1 MWRIYDYRGV
11 GKAVVHE
18 VEYEGN
24 EGEVRTLTCSINSP
38 MPIEWEVT
46 DNVRYR
52 GETFYLRHI
61 PSAKKQARKGTH
73 EEAFVYD
80 NVVFYSAIDEL
91 ASCDFLDVVKED
103 NNLHYTSLPNFS
115 FYCETIHDIA
125 DRLQANLDR
134 LYTGS
139 KKWTIQVSTDATA
152 KVDIKP
158 QALSFSSEKC
168 SQVLERIHNDLGVTY
183 EHTNRTIVFGA
194 KPIMMP
200 YEFQYGKGKGLK
212 SIEQSGADG
221 NALVTRARVYGSTR
235 NLPNRYYNKLY
246 KNSKTGAVMYFKT
259 DEDKPKDFE
268 TYWKPLISETMYVPN
283 LMLPMFR
290 ENGKD
295 AYIDATDAIAKYGL
309 REGTKFFDSNN
320 GEDEEIYP
328 TIENMT
334 ADRLEE
340 LGYTPELHDGD
351 NGKLDELL
359 YVDDVPFSGVMPEGG
374 SLPSS
379 ESHFVVYLKD
389 IGFDIND
396 YWVGTPKISFRS
408 GALAGRE
415 FDIVKCEQTALIN
428 KTYKLTCKRVE
439 DTSIQLIFPY
449 KDYKPSA
456 GDKFVLLEIDMPE
469 IYIKVAELRLKEEG
483 EKWLGL
489 NSNPIFTYNPE
500 IDAVNVLRNPKIAE
514 NLKEG
519 RTFIF
524 ADEDLGISKAIRIS
538 NLKIKDNGFC
548 PEYEI
553 TLSDKH
559 TVSLAEKVTQSVV
572 NMIGSNN
579 ASTENIKALI
589 EAYGNNLFLSK
600 KKRDTADQVIR
611 FTLGLEIGENKANIN
626 ANGDAEVESLTSR
639 SRVKASEVVADSI
652 HTTDFAQGALS
663 GTGGAI
669 YQLEG
674 ATYAEFDYITAR
686 QGATFAELIIQE
698 YRSIGGALVIS
709 QANGEIESIT
719 ERYDA
724 TDDLDYFDIK
734 IKDWDKNPQFVV
746 GDLVRCLYWDFD
758 NNEYVSYWVEVKKVL
773 SNGISLLVGDFT
785 QFPKEGNKL
794 VQMGNTTDKS
804 RQGCILLTTE
814 NSLPRMAILDG
825 IDEPKIYNTKDKT
838 NYKGI
843 YGSLDGFVDPYTGK
857 ALSGYGMWG
866 ENVHLHGDL
875 ILSSTNKS
883 VADSI
888 KDAGNGRNL
897 LLGTNRG
904 VENWK
909 FNSSLSNS
917 TNNPYMMQEVEY
929 NGAKGVRVWNYS
941 NGSATYEIFYY
952 PLRPQF
958 IKKGKTYHLSFD
970 LMQSASNSELTF
982 KFIAQLSNAGS
993 GNVITNQATITN
1005 ANGDGV
1011 WRKYDVTFIATEN
1024 GSVTSGQVVYFNI
1037 TPESRQWIDFAIAN
1051 LKLEEGVK
1059 STEWTSA
1066 PEDVS
1071 TDLDNFITEIGK
1083 EFEVTNGK
1091 FESVQYKIEGATSAR
1106 NLLLKTNEEIKSNAY
1121 LMGSYNL
1128 GNAKPQKGDV
1138 VTLSFIANVS
1148 DDRITRFRV
1157 FNSGGMLVLQNKI
1170 PINKWGEDFK
1180 ISTTFTWNI
1189 NDSDGNTHINLYQ
1202 TNDSYEQIQGL
1213 YGDTTIKNIKLEFG
1227 SVATDW
1233 GVAPEETESRIK
1245 QTAESIEL
1253 NVKNG
1258 LTKTGIDIEN
1268 KKIEVTADNFIV
1280 RNNEGKQTAGVD
1292 RFGNLSANTIMTRFA
1307 NGKLAITANQ
1317 SVIDVES
1324 NQVST
1329 DRMLKF
1335 YYDND
1340 NNNIQFEIG
1349 WDATTSTLMRYYTTD
1364 GTLLWGVGNE
1374 KGFVTPTANK
1384 VIRQKQYW
1392 YLGSFSE
1399 ITAERAFIKA
1409 SNESADNVIDIYGQS
1424 FEYSSYLD
1432 NFYFDEQLYNPVSGY
1447 IATEDYTEFEDGR
1460 DYRVLYRI
1468 ENGKLAKTATAW
1480 RGSNSDDIP
1489 NDWKE

>member
-11 GKAVVHE
+11 ERAVVHE

-24 EGEVRTLTCSINSP
+24 HGGMRTLTCSISSP
-38 MPIEWEVT
+38 IPIEWEVT
-46 DNVRYR
+46 DNISYR
-52 GETFYLRHI
+52 GENFYLRHI
-61 PSAKKQARKGTH
+61 PQAKKQARKGTH

-115 FYCETIHDIA
+115 FYCETIYDIA

-139 KKWTIQVSTDATA
+139 KKWTIQVSTDITA

-168 SQVLERIHNDLGVTY
+168 SQVLERIYNDLGVTY

-200 YEFQYGKGKGLK
+200 YEFKYGKGNGLK

-295 AYIDATDAIAKYGL
+295 AYIDATDAIAKYDL
-309 REGTKFFDSNN
+309 REGTKFFDSDN

-396 YWVGTPKISFRS
+396 YLVGTPKISFRS

-439 DTSIQLIFPY
+439 DTSIQLVFPY

-483 EKWLGL
+483 EKWLEL

-519 RTFIF
+519 NSFIF
-524 ADEDLGISKAIRIS
+524 ADDDLGISKAIRIS

-579 ASTENIKALI
+579 ASTESIKTLI

-611 FTLGLEIGENKANIN
+611 FTLGLEVGENKATID
-626 ANGDAEVESLTSR
+626 ANGDAEVENLTSR

-652 HTTDFAQGALS
+652 HTTDFAQGALM
-663 GTGGAI
+663 GVGGAI
-669 YQLEG
+669 YQLNG
-674 ATYAEFDYITAR
+674 KTYAEFDYLTAR
-686 QGATFAELIIQE
+686 EGATFAELIIQE

-709 QANGEIESIT
+709 QANGEIKSIT

-724 TDDLDYFDIK
+724 TDDLDYFDIT
-734 IKDWDKNPQFVV
+734 IKDWDKNPKFVV

-758 NNEYVSYWVEVKKVL
+758 NSEYVSYWVEVKKVL
-773 SNGISLLVGDFT
+773 PNGISLLVGDFT

-814 NSLPRMAILDG
+814 DSLPRMAILDG
-825 IDEPKIYNTKDKT
+825 IDEPKIYNTPEKT
-838 NYKGI
+838 NYKSI
-843 YGSLDGFVDPYTGK
+843 YGSLDGFTDPYTNK
-857 ALSGYGMWG
+857 KLSGYGMWG

-883 VADSI
+883 VSDSL
-888 KDAGNGRNL
+888 KDVGNGRNL

-909 FNSSLSNS
+909 FYSSLSS
-917 TNNPYMMQEVEY
+917 TSNNPYTMLEIDY
-929 NGAKGVRVWNYS
+929 NGAKGMQMLNRT
-941 NGSATYEIFYY
+941 NGTATYEIFYY

-970 LMQSASNSELTF
+970 MMQSINHDGGIEFKASLSTTVGGEQLTNIVNVVS
-982 KFIAQLSNAGS
+982 KDINGLWLHYDVEFIAIADGS
-993 GNVITNQATITN
+993 T
-1005 ANGDGV
+1005 
-1011 WRKYDVTFIATEN
+1011 
-1024 GSVTSGQVVYFNI
+1024 TSKQVVYFNI
-1037 TPESRQWIDFAIAN
+1037 NADSRYWNDFAIAN

-1059 STEWTSA
+1059 ATEWTSA
-1066 PEDVS
+1066 PEDVEQ
-1071 TDLDNFITEIGK
+1071 TMTEFK
-1083 EFEVTNGK
+1083 VTADG
-1091 FESVQYKIEGATSAR
+1091 
-1106 NLLLKTNEEIKSNAY
+1106 
-1121 LMGSYNL
+1121 
-1128 GNAKPQKGDV
+1128 
-1138 VTLSFIANVS
+1138 LSS
-1148 DDRITRFRV
+1148 RV
-1157 FNSGGMLVLQNKI
+1157 
-1170 PINKWGEDFK
+1170 
-1180 ISTTFTWNI
+1180 STTEGKVTQIEQNAENI
-1189 NDSDGNTHINLYQ
+1189 SLKVDNLND
-1202 TNDSYEQIQGL
+1202 GL
-1213 YGDTTIKNIKLEFG
+1213 AG
-1227 SVATDW
+1227 
-1233 GVAPEETESRIK
+1233 
-1245 QTAESIEL
+1245 
-1253 NVKNG
+1253 
-1258 LTKTGIDIEN
+1258 TGIDIEKN
-1268 KKIEVTADNFIV
+1268 VISVTTKQFEVKNNQTGEITAS
-1280 RNNEGKQTAGVD
+1280 VD
-1292 RFGNLSANTIMTRFA
+1292 DQGRLSANVFIAKAGVPMTTINENKDGYARWYYPNTS
-1307 NGKLAITANQ
+1307 NIAI
-1317 SVIDVES
+1317 
-1324 NQVST
+1324 
-1329 DRMLKF
+1329 
-1335 YYDND
+1335 
-1340 NNNIQFEIG
+1340 EIG
-1349 WDATTSTLMRYYTTD
+1349 WDEVQSSLIRVYDKD
-1364 GTLLWGVGNE
+1364 GTPLW
-1374 KGFVTPTANK
+1374 K
-1384 VIRQKQYW
+1384 
-1392 YLGSFSE
+1392 LG
-1399 ITAERAFIKA
+1399 TDRAFLEPKFQEWSEVKLRFISDDYQTA
-1409 SNESADNVIDIYGQS
+1409 YG
-1424 FEYSSYLD
+1424 YLD
-1432 NFYFDEQLYNPVSGY
+1432 NEVHLTLDTFYQRNFVNQNSIFYSIKNDENTRLNGWFTDMADAMYADVESSGKKY
-1447 IATEDYTEFEDGR
+1447 RNIRHFTNGVADDYVTIIF
-1460 DYRVLYRI
+1460 YV
-1468 ENGKLAKTATAW
+1468 
-1480 RGSNSDDIP
+1480 
-1489 NDWKE
+1489 

>member
-1 MWRIYDYRGV
+1 MWRIYNYRGV

-115 FYCETIHDIA
+115 FYCETIYDIA

-134 LYTGS
+134 LYTGAN
-139 KKWTIQVSTDATA
+139 KWTIQVSTDITA

-158 QALSFSSEKC
+158 QVLSFSSEKC
-168 SQVLERIHNDLGVTY
+168 SQVLKRIYNDLGVAY

-194 KPIMMP
+194 KPIIMP

-295 AYIDATDAIAKYGL
+295 AYIDAADAIAKYGL
-309 REGTKFFDSNN
+309 REGTKFFDSDN

-500 IDAVNVLRNPKIAE
+500 IDAVNVLRNPQIVE

-524 ADEDLGISKAIRIS
+524 SDEDLGISKAIRIS
-538 NLKIKDNGFC
+538 NLRIKDNGFA
-548 PEYEI
+548 PEYEV

-709 QANGEIESIT
+709 QANGEIEDIYKWSNGNG
-719 ERYDA
+719 YDIY
-724 TDDLDYFDIK
+724 L
-734 IKDWDKNPQFVV
+734 KDWNDNNQFVTN
-746 GDLVRCLYWDFD
+746 DLVRCQYWDRTT
-758 NNEYVSYWVEVKKVL
+758 NQLTSYWVRVVIATNAEGVKCL
-773 SNGISLLVGDFT
+773 NMFIADLNGAVPRVGD
-785 QFPKEGNKL
+785 KL
-794 VQMGNTTDKS
+794 VQMGNTTDTT

-825 IDEPKIYNTKDKT
+825 IDEPRIYNTKEKT

-843 YGSLDGFVDPYTGK
+843 YGSLENFVDPYTGK
-857 ALSGYGMWG
+857 KLSGYGMWG

-883 VADSI
+883 VSDSL
-888 KDAGNGRNL
+888 KDVGNGRNL

-909 FNSSLSNS
+909 FNASA
-917 TNNPYMMQEVEY
+917 NNDKYLMQVIEY
-929 NGAKGVRVWNYS
+929 NGVKGMQMWN
-941 NGSATYEIFYY
+941 NTNATATYEIFYY

-1037 TPESRQWIDFAIAN
+1037 NPGSRQWVDFAIAN

-1059 STEWTSA
+1059 ATEWTFA
-1066 PEDVS
+1066 PEDVEQ
-1071 TDLDNFITEIGK
+1071 TMTEFK
-1083 EFEVTNGK
+1083 VTT
-1091 FESVQYKIEGATSAR
+1091 EG
-1106 NLLLKTNEEIKSNAY
+1106 
-1121 LMGSYNL
+1121 
-1128 GNAKPQKGDV
+1128 
-1138 VTLSFIANVS
+1138 LSS
-1148 DDRITRFRV
+1148 RV
-1157 FNSGGMLVLQNKI
+1157 
-1170 PINKWGEDFK
+1170 
-1180 ISTTFTWNI
+1180 STTEGKVTQIEQNAENI
-1189 NDSDGNTHINLYQ
+1189 SLKVDNLND
-1202 TNDSYEQIQGL
+1202 GL
-1213 YGDTTIKNIKLEFG
+1213 
-1227 SVATDW
+1227 
-1233 GVAPEETESRIK
+1233 
-1245 QTAESIEL
+1245 AE
-1253 NVKNG
+1253 
-1258 LTKTGIDIEN
+1258 TGIDIEN
-1268 KKIEVTADNFIV
+1268 KKIVVTANDFTIKNNNDKIV
-1280 RNNEGKQTAGVD
+1280 ASADQ
-1292 RFGNLSANTIMTRFA
+1292 FGNWSTNTLITL
-1307 NGKLAITANQ
+1307 NDDGTKAITINEEGNRILTHYYPYTNQ
-1317 SVIDVES
+1317 RQLE
-1324 NQVST
+1324 
-1329 DRMLKF
+1329 
-1335 YYDND
+1335 
-1340 NNNIQFEIG
+1340 EG
-1349 WDATTSTLMRYYTTD
+1349 WNGTSLFR
-1364 GTLLWGVGNE
+1364 
-1374 KGFVTPTANK
+1374 
-1384 VIRQKQYW
+1384 
-1392 YLGSFSE
+1392 
-1399 ITAERAFIKA
+1399 
-1409 SNESADNVIDIYGQS
+1409 
-1424 FEYSSYLD
+1424 
-1432 NFYFDEQLYNPVSGY
+1432 YFDENGVMLWQLGGAKGFMDADYVEWTAVGLFKTKLTFDVADFEWQKSQFKNIGDVELSAYYQHNVINATPKMYETQSTNNPLNGWFTNQTSWQPFDSYPEGFEVRIWKRQFIHYTNGV
-1447 IATEDYTEFEDGR
+1447 ED
-1460 DYRVLYRI
+1460 
-1468 ENGKLAKTATAW
+1468 W
-1480 RGSNSDDIP
+1480 RHQLKWDMDTNEVTIV
-1489 NDWKE
+1489 

>member
-1 MWRIYDYRGV
+1 MWRIYNYRGV
-11 GKAVVHE
+11 ERAVVHE

-24 EGEVRTLTCSINSP
+24 HGGMRTLTCSINSP
-38 MPIEWEVT
+38 MPIAWEVT
-46 DNVRYR
+46 DDISYR
-52 GETFYLRHI
+52 GEIFYLRHI
-61 PSAKKQARKGTH
+61 PQAKKQAKKGTH

-80 NVVFYSAIDEL
+80 NIVFYSAIDEL

-115 FYCETIHDIA
+115 FYCGTIHDIA

-139 KKWTIQVSTDATA
+139 KKWTIQVSTDTTA

-158 QALSFSSEKC
+158 QVLSFSSEKC

-200 YEFQYGKGKGLK
+200 YEFKYGKGKGLK

-396 YWVGTPKISFRS
+396 YLVGTPKISFRS

-439 DTSIQLIFPY
+439 DTSIQLVFPY

-483 EKWLGL
+483 EKWLEL
-489 NSNPIFTYNPE
+489 NSNPIYTYTPE
-500 IDAVNVLRNPKIAE
+500 IDAVNVLRNPQIAE

-538 NLKIKDNGFC
+538 NLKIKDNGFA
-548 PEYEI
+548 PEYEV

-559 TVSLAEKVTQSVV
+559 TASLAEKVTQSVV

-600 KKRDTADQVIR
+600 KKRDTAEQVIR
-611 FTLGLEIGENKANIN
+611 FTLGVEVGENKATID
-626 ANGDAEVESLTSR
+626 ANGDAEVENLTSR

-652 HTTDFAQGALS
+652 HTTDFAQGALL

-674 ATYAEFDYITAR
+674 KTYAEFDYLTAR
-686 QGATFAELIIQE
+686 EGATFAELIIQK

-709 QANGEIESIT
+709 QANGEIESV
-719 ERYDA
+719 YDYGNGYNI
-724 TDDLDYFDIK
+724 L
-734 IKDWDKNPQFVV
+734 IKDDDRSDSLFANN
-746 GDLVRCLYWDFD
+746 DLVRCQYWDRGKNKLVYYWTPVSVSED
-758 NNEYVSYWVEVKKVL
+758 SQGRYVLTIYKKGM
-773 SNGISLLVGDFT
+773 NGVVPQAGD
-785 QFPKEGNKL
+785 KL
-794 VQMGNTTDKS
+794 VQMGNTTDTS

-825 IDEPKIYNTKDKT
+825 INSTTLSNT

-843 YGSLDGFVDPYTGK
+843 YGSLENFVDPYTGK
-857 ALSGYGMWG
+857 KLSGYGMWG
-866 ENVHLHGDL
+866 ENVHLYGDL

-883 VADSI
+883 VSDSL
-888 KDAGNGRNL
+888 KDVGNGRNL

-904 VENWK
+904 VENWL
-909 FNSSLSNS
+909 LSTALDKGKYS
-917 TNNPYMMQEVEY
+917 MLGIDKS
-929 NGAKGVRVWNYS
+929 GAKGIQIIKRTAEESSW
-941 NGSATYEIFYY
+941 GELLLF

-958 IKKGKTYHLSFD
+958 ITKDKIYHISFD
-970 LMQSASNSELTF
+970 LMQSPNNEVGITFNLTLLP
-982 KFIAQLSNAGS
+982 Q
-993 GNVITNQATITN
+993 
-1005 ANGDGV
+1005 NGDTNNALNNTIKV
-1011 WRKYDVTFIATEN
+1011 TSRDVGGIWQHHDYEFNAIRS
-1024 GSVTSGQVVYFNI
+1024 GSETSGQFVYFYI
-1037 TPESRQWIDFAIAN
+1037 TKQNNPDGWVDFAIAN

-1059 STEWTSA
+1059 ATEWTSA

-1071 TDLDNFITEIGK
+1071 TDLDNFKSEVGK

-1091 FESVQYKIEGATSAR
+1091 FESVQYKIDGATSAR
-1106 NLLLKTNEEIKSNAY
+1106 NLLLKTNDGIKSNGY
-1121 LMGSYNL
+1121 LMGSYYL
-1128 GNAKPQKGDV
+1128 GNAKPKVGDK
-1138 VTLSFIANVS
+1138 VTLSFIANVT
-1148 DDRITRFRV
+1148 DNRIKNFRV
-1157 FNSGGMLVLQNKI
+1157 FNSGGMMPLQNNM
-1170 PINKWGEDFK
+1170 PIDKVGEDVK
-1180 ISTTFTWNI
+1180 ITTTFTWNI
-1189 NDSDGNTHINLYQ
+1189 NDADGNTHINLYQ
-1202 TNDSYEQIQGL
+1202 TDENKNSVSNLSGATI
-1213 YGDTTIKNIKLEFG
+1213 IKNVKLEFG

-1233 GVAPEETESRIK
+1233 SVAPEEYESRIK

-1258 LTKTGIDIEN
+1258 LTETGIDIEN

-1374 KGFVTPTANK
+1374 KGFVTPTAKK

-1399 ITAERAFIKA
+1399 ITAERAFTKA
-1409 SNESADNVIDIYGQS
+1409 SNESADNVISIYGQS
-1424 FEYSSYLD
+1424 FESSSYLD

-1460 DYRVLYRI
+1460 EYRLLYRI
-1468 ENGKLAKTATAW
+1468 ENGKLANTTTAW

>member
-1 MWRIYDYRGV
+1 MWRIYDYRGIE
-11 GKAVVHE
+11 KAVVHE

-24 EGEVRTLTCSINSP
+24 HGGMRTLTCSISSP
-38 MPIEWEVT
+38 IPIAWEVT
-46 DNVRYR
+46 DNISYR
-52 GETFYLRHI
+52 GENFYLRHI
-61 PSAKKQARKGTH
+61 PQAKKQARVLTH

-139 KKWTIQVSTDATA
+139 KKWTIQVSTDITA

-168 SQVLERIHNDLGVTY
+168 SQVLERIYNDLGVTY

-200 YEFQYGKGKGLK
+200 YEFKYGKGKGLK
-212 SIEQSGADG
+212 SIEQSGADD

-320 GEDEEIYP
+320 GEDEDIYP

-396 YWVGTPKISFRS
+396 YLVGTPKISFRS

-439 DTSIQLIFPY
+439 DTSIQLVFPY

-483 EKWLGL
+483 EKWLEL

-538 NLKIKDNGFC
+538 NLKIKDNGFA
-548 PEYEI
+548 PEYEV

-559 TVSLAEKVTQSVV
+559 TASLAEKVTQSVV
-572 NMIGSNN
+572 NMIGTNN
-579 ASTENIKALI
+579 ASIGNIKALI

-611 FTLGLEIGENKANIN
+611 FTLGLEVGDDKAKID

-652 HTTDFAQGALS
+652 HTTDFAQGALN

-669 YQLEG
+669 YQLNEM
-674 ATYAEFDYITAR
+674 TYAEFDYLTAR
-686 QGATFAELIIQE
+686 KGATFAELIIQE
-698 YRSIGGALVIS
+698 YRSVGGALVVS
-709 QANGEIESIT
+709 QANGEIADIEQ
-719 ERYDA
+719 RYDA
-724 TDDLDYFDIK
+724 TDDLDYLDIV

-746 GDLVRCLYWDFD
+746 GDLVRCQYWD
-758 NNEYVSYWVEVKKVL
+758 NQQLVYVYYWVEVRKVL
-773 SNGISLLVGDFT
+773 TNGISLLLGDFT
-785 QFPKEGNKL
+785 ELPKVGNKL
-794 VQMGNTTDKS
+794 VQMGNTTDKN

-825 IDEPKIYNTKDKT
+825 IDEPRIYNTKEKT

-843 YGSLDGFVDPYTGK
+843 YGSLENFVDPYTGK
-857 ALSGYGMWG
+857 LLSGYGMWG

-909 FNSSLSNS
+909 FNSSLSS
-917 TNNPYMMQEVEY
+917 TSNNPYTMLEIDY
-929 NGAKGVRVWNYS
+929 NGAKGMQMLNRT
-941 NGSATYEIFYY
+941 NGTATYEVFYY

-970 LMQSASNSELTF
+970 MMQSINHDGGIEFKASLSTTGGGEQLTNIV
-982 KFIAQLSNAGS
+982 KVVSKDI
-993 GNVITNQATITN
+993 
-1005 ANGDGV
+1005 NGL
-1011 WRKYDVTFIATEN
+1011 WLHYDVEFTAIAD
-1024 GSVTSGQVVYFNI
+1024 GSTTSKQVVYFNI
-1037 TPESRQWIDFAIAN
+1037 NADSRYWNDFAIAN
-1051 LKLEEGVK
+1051 LKLEEGIK
-1059 STEWTSA
+1059 ATEWSQA
-1066 PEDVS
+1066 PEDVEQTMTEFKVTADGLS
-1071 TDLDNFITEIGK
+1071 SRVTTTEGKVTEIEQNANSISLK
-1083 EFEVTNGK
+1083 VD
-1091 FESVQYKIEGATSAR
+1091 
-1106 NLLLKTNEEIKSNAY
+1106 NL
-1121 LMGSYNL
+1121 
-1128 GNAKPQKGDV
+1128 
-1138 VTLSFIANVS
+1138 
-1148 DDRITRFRV
+1148 
-1157 FNSGGMLVLQNKI
+1157 
-1170 PINKWGEDFK
+1170 
-1180 ISTTFTWNI
+1180 
-1189 NDSDGNTHINLYQ
+1189 ND
-1202 TNDSYEQIQGL
+1202 GL
-1213 YGDTTIKNIKLEFG
+1213 E
-1227 SVATDW
+1227 A
-1233 GVAPEETESRIK
+1233 
-1245 QTAESIEL
+1245 
-1253 NVKNG
+1253 
-1258 LTKTGIDIEN
+1258 TGIDIEN
-1268 KKIEVTADNFIV
+1268 KKVTLTANDFVIK
-1280 RNNEGKQTAGVD
+1280 NNKGDVTSSVD
-1292 RFGNLSANTIMTRFA
+1292 ESGNWSTNALVTKNNDDS
-1307 NGKLAITANQ
+1307 LAITINK
-1317 SVIDVES
+1317 D
-1324 NQVST
+1324 N
-1329 DRMLKF
+1329 DRMQKF
-1335 YYDND
+1335 YYPNT
-1340 NNNIQFEIG
+1340 NQVQYEQG
-1349 WDATTSTLMRYYTTD
+1349 WNGTSLIRYYD
-1364 GTLLWGVGNE
+1364 LNGVMLWQLGSQ
-1374 KGFVTPTANK
+1374 KGFMDADYVEWTAVGLHDTGFTFDVDLVEARKKQFITIGDVNLIAYYQHNVINDTAKMYQTKSTETPINGWFTN
-1384 VIRQKQYW
+1384 
-1392 YLGSFSE
+1392 E
-1399 ITAERAFIKA
+1399 ISWTGKEYSGDTTLKRAFAHYTNGVKDW
-1409 SNESADNVIDIYGQS
+1409 SATIFWDTSEGGNVWISQI
-1424 FEYSSYLD
+1424 
-1432 NFYFDEQLYNPVSGY
+1432 
-1447 IATEDYTEFEDGR
+1447 
-1460 DYRVLYRI
+1460 
-1468 ENGKLAKTATAW
+1468 
-1480 RGSNSDDIP
+1480 
-1489 NDWKE
+1489 

>member
-24 EGEVRTLTCSINSP
+24 HGGMRTLTCSISSP
-38 MPIEWEVT
+38 MPIAWEVT
-46 DNVRYR
+46 DNISYR
-52 GETFYLRHI
+52 GENFYLRHI
-61 PSAKKQARKGTH
+61 PQAKKQARVLTH

-139 KKWTIQVSTDATA
+139 KKWTIQVSTDITA

-168 SQVLERIHNDLGVTY
+168 SQVLERIYNDLGVTY
-183 EHTNRTIVFGA
+183 EHSNRTIVFGA

-200 YEFQYGKGKGLK
+200 YEFKYGKGKGLK

-396 YWVGTPKISFRS
+396 YLVGTPKISFRS

-483 EKWLGL
+483 EKWLEL
-489 NSNPIFTYNPE
+489 NSNPIYTYTPE
-500 IDAVNVLRNPKIAE
+500 IDSINILRNPKIAE

-538 NLKIKDNGFC
+538 NLKIKDNGFA
-548 PEYEI
+548 PEYEV

-600 KKRDTADQVIR
+600 KKRDTAEQVVR
-611 FTLGLEIGENKANIN
+611 FALGLEVGENKATID
-626 ANGDAEVESLTSR
+626 ANGDAEVETLISR
-639 SRVKASEVVADSI
+639 NEIQANEVISNNI
-652 HTTDFAQGALS
+652 HTTDYAQGALN

-669 YQLEG
+669 YQLNEM
-674 ATYAEFDYITAR
+674 TYAEFDYLTAR
-686 QGATFAELIIQE
+686 KGATFAELIIQE

-709 QANGEIESIT
+709 QANGEIESV
-719 ERYDA
+719 YD
-724 TDDLDYFDIK
+724 YGNGYNIW
-734 IKDWDKNPQFVV
+734 IKDDDRSDSLFVNN
-746 GDLVRCLYWDFD
+746 DLVRCQYWDRGK
-758 NNEYVSYWVEVKKVL
+758 NELVYYWTSVSVSEDSQGRYMLTIYKKGM
-773 SNGISLLVGDFT
+773 NGVVPQVGD
-785 QFPKEGNKL
+785 KI

-825 IDEPKIYNTKDKT
+825 IDEPRIYNTKEKT

-843 YGSLDGFVDPYTGK
+843 YGSLENFVDPYTGK
-857 ALSGYGMWG
+857 LLSGYGMWG

-909 FNSSLSNS
+909 FNSSLSS
-917 TNNPYMMQEVEY
+917 TSNNPYTMLEIDY
-929 NGAKGVRVWNYS
+929 NGAKGMQMLNRT
-941 NGSATYEIFYY
+941 NGTATYEVFYY

-970 LMQSASNSELTF
+970 MMQSINHDGGIEFKASLSTTGGGEQLTNIV
-982 KFIAQLSNAGS
+982 KVVSKDI
-993 GNVITNQATITN
+993 
-1005 ANGDGV
+1005 NGL
-1011 WRKYDVTFIATEN
+1011 WLHYDVEFTAIAD
-1024 GSVTSGQVVYFNI
+1024 GSTTSKQVVYFNI
-1037 TPESRQWIDFAIAN
+1037 NADSRYWNDFAIAN

-1059 STEWTSA
+1059 ATEWTSA
-1066 PEDVS
+1066 PEDIEQTMTEFKVTTDGLSSRVS
-1071 TDLDNFITEIGK
+1071 TTEGKVTQIEQNAENISLKVDN
-1083 EFEVTNGK
+1083 
-1091 FESVQYKIEGATSAR
+1091 
-1106 NLLLKTNEEIKSNAY
+1106 L
-1121 LMGSYNL
+1121 
-1128 GNAKPQKGDV
+1128 
-1138 VTLSFIANVS
+1138 
-1148 DDRITRFRV
+1148 
-1157 FNSGGMLVLQNKI
+1157 
-1170 PINKWGEDFK
+1170 
-1180 ISTTFTWNI
+1180 
-1189 NDSDGNTHINLYQ
+1189 ND
-1202 TNDSYEQIQGL
+1202 GL
-1213 YGDTTIKNIKLEFG
+1213 
-1227 SVATDW
+1227 
-1233 GVAPEETESRIK
+1233 
-1245 QTAESIEL
+1245 AE
-1253 NVKNG
+1253 
-1258 LTKTGIDIEN
+1258 TGIDIEKN
-1268 KKIEVTADNFIV
+1268 VISVSTKQFEVKNNQTGEITAS
-1280 RNNEGKQTAGVD
+1280 VD
-1292 RFGNLSANTIMTRFA
+1292 DQGRLSANVFIAKAGVPMTTINENKDGYARWYYPNTS
-1307 NGKLAITANQ
+1307 NVAI
-1317 SVIDVES
+1317 
-1324 NQVST
+1324 
-1329 DRMLKF
+1329 
-1335 YYDND
+1335 
-1340 NNNIQFEIG
+1340 EIG
-1349 WDATTSTLMRYYTTD
+1349 WDEAQSSLIRVYDKD
-1364 GTLLWGVGNE
+1364 GTPLWKLGTDQAFLEPDFQEWSEVNLRFISINYQTAYNTLYNNLSSLTLNTYYQRN
-1374 KGFVTPTANK
+1374 FVNQNAIVYANK
-1384 VIRQKQYW
+1384 DDENSKVNGW
-1392 YLGSFSE
+1392 Y
-1399 ITAERAFIKA
+1399 TNMAEAMLA
-1409 SNESADNVIDIYGQS
+1409 DVPESGKYYRNIQHYTNGV
-1424 FEYSSYLD
+1424 LD
-1432 NFYFDEQLYNPVSGY
+1432 DSATIIFYN
-1447 IATEDYTEFEDGR
+1447 
-1460 DYRVLYRI
+1460 
-1468 ENGKLAKTATAW
+1468 
-1480 RGSNSDDIP
+1480 
-1489 NDWKE
+1489 

>member
-46 DNVRYR
+46 DNVGYR
-52 GETFYLRHI
+52 GENFYLRHI
-61 PSAKKQARKGTH
+61 PQAKKQARKGTH

-168 SQVLERIHNDLGVTY
+168 SQVLERIYNDLGVTY
-183 EHTNRTIVFGA
+183 EHSNRTIVFGA
-194 KPIMMP
+194 KPIMIP

-396 YWVGTPKISFRS
+396 YLVGTPKISFRS

-500 IDAVNVLRNPKIAE
+500 IDAVNVLRNPQIAE

-524 ADEDLGISKAIRIS
+524 SDEDLGISKAIRIS
-538 NLKIKDNGFC
+538 NLRIKDNGFA

-652 HTTDFAQGALS
+652 HTTDYEQGALM

-669 YQLEG
+669 YQLNG
-674 ATYAEFDYITAR
+674 ATYAEFDYLTGR
-686 QGATFAELIIQE
+686 KGAIFAELIIQK

-709 QANGEIESIT
+709 QANGEIESV
-719 ERYDA
+719 YD
-724 TDDLDYFDIK
+724 YGNGYNIW
-734 IKDWDKNPQFVV
+734 IKDDDRSDSLFVNN
-746 GDLVRCLYWDFD
+746 DLVRCQYWDRGK
-758 NNEYVSYWVEVKKVL
+758 NKLVYYWTSVSVSEYSQGRYVLTIYKKGM
-773 SNGISLLVGDFT
+773 NGVVPQVGD
-785 QFPKEGNKL
+785 KI

-814 NSLPRMAILDG
+814 NSMPRMAILDG
-825 IDEPKIYNTKDKT
+825 INSPTLSDT

-843 YGSLDGFVDPYTGK
+843 YGSLENFVDPYTGK
-857 ALSGYGMWG
+857 KLSGYGMWG

-883 VADSI
+883 VSDSL
-888 KDAGNGRNL
+888 KDVGNGRNL
-897 LLGTNRG
+897 LLDTNRG

-909 FNSSLSNS
+909 FNSSLSS
-917 TNNPYMMQEVEY
+917 TSNNPYTMLEIDY
-929 NGAKGVRVWNYS
+929 NGAKGMQMLNRS
-941 NGSATYEIFYY
+941 NGSATYEMFYY

-970 LMQSASNSELTF
+970 MMQSINHDGGIEFKASLSTTGGGEQLTN
-982 KFIAQLSNAGS
+982 IV
-993 GNVITNQATITN
+993 NVVSKDI
-1005 ANGDGV
+1005 NGL
-1011 WRKYDVTFIATEN
+1011 WMHYDVEFTAIAD
-1024 GSVTSGQVVYFNI
+1024 GSTTSKQVVYFNI
-1037 TPESRQWIDFAIAN
+1037 NADSRYWNDFAIAN

-1059 STEWTSA
+1059 ATEWTSA
-1066 PEDVS
+1066 PEDVEQ
-1071 TDLDNFITEIGK
+1071 TMTEFK
-1083 EFEVTNGK
+1083 VTT
-1091 FESVQYKIEGATSAR
+1091 EG
-1106 NLLLKTNEEIKSNAY
+1106 
-1121 LMGSYNL
+1121 
-1128 GNAKPQKGDV
+1128 
-1138 VTLSFIANVS
+1138 LSS
-1148 DDRITRFRV
+1148 RV
-1157 FNSGGMLVLQNKI
+1157 
-1170 PINKWGEDFK
+1170 
-1180 ISTTFTWNI
+1180 STTEGKVTQIEQNAENI
-1189 NDSDGNTHINLYQ
+1189 SLKVDNL
-1202 TNDSYEQIQGL
+1202 NEGL
-1213 YGDTTIKNIKLEFG
+1213 
-1227 SVATDW
+1227 
-1233 GVAPEETESRIK
+1233 
-1245 QTAESIEL
+1245 AE
-1253 NVKNG
+1253 
-1258 LTKTGIDIEN
+1258 TGIDIEN
-1268 KKIEVTADNFIV
+1268 KKIVVTANDFTIKNNNGNITASADESGNWSTNALKTLQEDNA
-1280 RNNEGKQTAGVD
+1280 TP
-1292 RFGNLSANTIMTRFA
+1292 
-1307 NGKLAITANQ
+1307 AITANYLG
-1317 SVIDVES
+1317 DKA
-1324 NQVST
+1324 
-1329 DRMLKF
+1329 LKF
-1335 YYDND
+1335 YHPNGFV
-1340 NNNIQFEIG
+1340 QMEIG
-1349 WDATTSTLMRYYTTD
+1349 WDANSNSLMRYYND
-1364 GTLLWGVGNE
+1364 EGEMLWKIGSEQGFLSPSDQDNKPTEIFLWYIANNTFDFDTVSNIASRHVTAPSGEISKYYQGKSSRLFSGNE
-1374 KGFVTPTANK
+1374 AMTEYLNGWYSPT
-1384 VIRQKQYW
+1384 
-1392 YLGSFSE
+1392 L
-1399 ITAERAFIKA
+1399 
-1409 SNESADNVIDIYGQS
+1409 
-1424 FEYSSYLD
+1424 
-1432 NFYFDEQLYNPVSGY
+1432 
-1447 IATEDYTEFEDGR
+1447 
-1460 DYRVLYRI
+1460 
-1468 ENGKLAKTATAW
+1468 TATGGGEADGYAYSRFVW
-1480 RGSNSDDIP
+1480 QLDRGKIIDSQTISWVYPNSN
-1489 NDWKE
+1489 N